1 MSKQSI
7 ANQFRTMADR
17 IEAVAESEFGGA
29 FVIVPPDGEQP
40 LMAMIASNDGASD
53 LFYLLLATQ
62 VQKERDRVDAK
73 RPGGMGIR
81 GR

>member
-7 ANQFRTMADR
+7 ANQFRTMAER
-17 IEAVAESEFGGA
+17 IEAAEESEFGGA
-29 FVIVPPDGEQP
+29 FVIVPPDGEQA
-40 LMAMIASNDGASD
+40 LIAMVTSNDGAAD
-53 LFYLLLATQ
+53 MFYLLLATQ